1 MPKSSK
7 STQLVYESK
16 EVDGTPAFNTSNVS
30 GKKYVYGDFSNLAI
44 GVWNSG
50 VDLTVDPFTLAGENQ
65 IKLVVNFYVDA
76 KILRPEAFTT
86 GTLA

>member
-50 VDLTVDPFTLAGENQ
+50 IDIICDPYTLAGENM
-65 IKLVVNFYVDA
+65 IKIICHFYVDS
-76 KILRPEAFTT
+76 KLLRPEAFTT